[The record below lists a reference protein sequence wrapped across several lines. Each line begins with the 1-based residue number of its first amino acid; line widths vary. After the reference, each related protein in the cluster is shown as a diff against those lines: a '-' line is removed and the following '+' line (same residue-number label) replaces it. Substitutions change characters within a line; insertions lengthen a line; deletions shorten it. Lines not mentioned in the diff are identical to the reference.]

1 MSLDY
6 DWQCYFTPNASIPF
20 GNTAGYKRP
29 FELAYLNIASFPT
42 DTQPKIKQYIA
53 GQRYQDGLRVHDMKY
68 IKITK
73 TLMFGSTA
81 QIIYVPVSDRDLF
94 EVMPNEGSGQMIPRM
109 KFPFRFHSI
118 NLQSKTD
125 SSMPT
130 TPLFFGTLENASVQC
145 ISDVITTDDDGMW
158 RVQLDFKS
166 PDHPEGI
173 LGLNAGAAAW
183 HHRVNDTAD
192 TYHKSFRNTDS
203 ITFDQI
209 ITRIVAWMNI
219 GKPPKD
225 FPITFVYSEVGALP
239 YTYNFGSLATV
250 ASEIA
255 THGRDTWSILKDVVK
270 YMGAIEGLGK
280 KYIPKLTINSAGT
293 TGTITIIEGGYDK
306 TAAVDED
313 FRSTQGM
320 QKNTSTDMTIRF
332 NLISVPFSVANDK
345 EYWIKFTLYKS
356 DGAGGWTTV
365 LNIPTSG
372 YEYVPYNANNT
383 HSRKYYHFPTQEIT
397 PEDTYKWDADLVTA
411 GSFTIAGTGGSAFSP
426 QTYQFLN
433 SPLSINYGKLRTLVG
448 TIGGCQSGYG
458 VYTGAGSV
466 GCNDGGL
473 SADGGNQ
480 KCIDQTTP
488 QVADYAPV
496 AYYPDPL
503 AVFAIS
509 GTSVTFTNASATVT
523 GIGTSFATTLQPNW
537 KVKLNAD
544 GIYATIK
551 SIESN
556 TSLTLTANYSG
567 AGGTG
572 AGSYQENVDN
582 TFGSRGAIAKVEILS
597 SQNATNTLCRLHSK
611 KLYECHRNTG
621 SLIRE
626 PIKGRIVFNDGYTGD
641 LVGSYIEVYSPEIDD
656 MTILRVTEQ
665 EHNYSNGRLTTVME
679 GFRV

>member
-6 DWQCYFTPNASIPF
+6 DWKCYFTPNASIPF

-29 FELAYLNIASFPT
+29 FEIAYLNIANYPP
-42 DTQPKIKQYIA
+42 DTSPKIKQYIA
-53 GQRYQDGLRVHDMKY
+53 GQRYENGLRVHDMKY
-68 IKITK
+68 IEITK
-73 TLMFGSTA
+73 NLMFGSTA
-81 QIIYVPVSDRDLF
+81 QIIYTPVSDRDLF
-94 EVMPNEGSGQMIPRM
+94 EVVPNEGTGQMIPRM
-109 KFPFRFHSI
+109 KFPFRLHSI

-125 SSMPT
+125 GSMPA

-145 ISDVITTDDDGMW
+145 ISDVVTTDDDGMW

-166 PDHPEGI
+166 LDHPEGI
-173 LGLNAGAAAW
+173 LGKNIGAPAW

-192 TYHKSFRNTDS
+192 TYHKSFRNTDN
-203 ITFDQI
+203 ITFDQM

-225 FPITFVYSEVGALP
+225 FPITFSYSEVGALP
-239 YTYNFGSLATV
+239 FTYNFGSLATI

-255 THGRDTWSILKDVVK
+255 THGYDTMSILKDALK
-270 YMGAIEGLGK
+270 YMGAVEGLGK

-293 TGTITIIEGGYDK
+293 TGTITVIQGGYDK
-306 TAAVDED
+306 TAPVDED

-332 NLISVPFSVANDK
+332 NLISVPFTASADK
-345 EYWIKFTLYKS
+345 EYWIKFTLYRKN
-356 DGAGGWTTV
+356 GGSWDTV

-372 YEYVPYNANNT
+372 YEYVPFDSNNV

-411 GSFTIAGTGGSAFSP
+411 GSFSIALVGGAAYSP

-433 SPLSINYGKLRTLVG
+433 SPLSIDYGKLRTLVG
-448 TIGGCQSGYG
+448 TIGACQSGYG
-458 VYTGAGSV
+458 VYVTGV
-466 GCNDGGL
+466 NTTGCHDGGRT
-473 SADGGNQ
+473 ADGGNQ
-480 KCIDQTTP
+480 KCIDQTTL
-488 QVADYAPV
+488 QADYAPV

-523 GIGTSFATTLQPNW
+523 GSGTSFATELQPNW
-537 KVKLNAD
+537 KVRLDAD
-544 GIYATIK
+544 GVWATIK

-572 AGSYQENVDN
+572 AGSYQENMDN
-582 TFGSRGAIAKVEILS
+582 TFGIRGAVAKIEILS
-597 SQNATNTLCRLHSK
+597 NQNATNTLCRLHSK

-626 PIKGRIVFNDGYTGD
+626 PIKGRIIFNDGYTGD
-641 LVGSYIEVYSPEIDD
+641 LVGGYVEVYSPEVDD
-656 MTILRVTEQ
+656 MVILRVTEQ
-665 EHNYSNGRLTTVME
+665 KHIFTNRLTTVLE